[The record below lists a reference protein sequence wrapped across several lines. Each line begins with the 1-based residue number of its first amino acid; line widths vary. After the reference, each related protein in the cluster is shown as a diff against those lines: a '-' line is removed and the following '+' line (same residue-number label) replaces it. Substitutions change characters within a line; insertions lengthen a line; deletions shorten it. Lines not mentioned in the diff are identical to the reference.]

1 MGRSVRGEKDY
12 SVIMILG
19 SDLISLLRN
28 KDSNKYFSP
37 QILKQIEIGLEI
49 AELAS
54 QEIDDGDKPSDALN
68 KLIRQCLRR
77 DEDWKT
83 YYAKQMDGIKQMPI
97 NKGILEILSIE
108 LDAEKLFMKGDF
120 VGAKEKI
127 QQALDKGVFSATDK
141 YWYMQEMARY
151 NYRNDR
157 EEAIRLQA
165 EAHKGNHLLLKPI
178 SGIIVK
184 KLTLISQNRVDRV
197 INWIKKY
204 ENFSQL
210 NIALSDILDRIVFG
224 VSADKFEEALNQL
237 SYAIGFAGERPDK
250 EWKEGPDNLWALDD
264 TQYII
269 WECKNEVEI
278 VPVQKLIKEKRSK

>member
-1 MGRSVRGEKDY
+1 
-12 SVIMILG
+12 MILG

-83 YYAKQMDGIKQMPI
+83 YYAEQMDGIKQMPI

-127 QQALDKGVFSATDK
+127 QQALDKACF
-141 YWYMQEMARY
+141 
-151 NYRNDR
+151 
-157 EEAIRLQA
+157 L
-165 EAHKGNHLLLKPI
+165 
-178 SGIIVK
+178 
-184 KLTLISQNRVDRV
+184 
-197 INWIKKY
+197 
-204 ENFSQL
+204 
-210 NIALSDILDRIVFG
+210 
-224 VSADKFEEALNQL
+224 
-237 SYAIGFAGERPDK
+237 
-250 EWKEGPDNLWALDD
+250 
-264 TQYII
+264 
-269 WECKNEVEI
+269 
-278 VPVQKLIKEKRSK
+278 